1 MEKPKSA
8 FDEKTEGWRQINW
21 KQVEQTVF
29 KLQKRIYAAS
39 RCGDVKRVRRLQK
52 TLLRSWSG
60 RVLAVRRVTQD
71 NQGKKTAGVD
81 GIKSLLPAA
90 RLDLA
95 TDLKLSSRASPTRRV
110 WIPKPGKV
118 EQRPLG
124 IPTMRERATQ
134 ALVKLVL
141 EPEWEARFEPN
152 SYGFRPGR
160 SAHDAIRQIKNV
172 IHRQAKY
179 VLDADIAQCFD
190 CINHEYLL
198 QKLHLQGQL
207 RRQIKAWLKAGVID
221 LGQWHATTVG
231 TPQGG
236 VLSPLLANIALHGL
250 EERIKAEFP
259 GDSWG
264 KIRGSYAKY
273 QGQMVRQPALIRY
286 ADDFVILSEHPEVI
300 QQCRS
305 VLQDWLQDVGLMLRP
320 DKTRLTHT
328 LEAALSEDGSAGFDF
343 LGHHIQQHPT
353 GKYQAAKVSPQK
365 RLNYKTLITP
375 TKQASK
381 AHQAVIG
388 EIVHRLKTAPQAA
401 LIRALNPV
409 IRGWTQYYR
418 VSNAQH
424 VGELSRQDHLTY
436 LKLRRWA
443 KRRCH
448 SAKTGTLKYWKTIG
462 NNHWVFTSDE
472 DQTNPLR
479 LLQHKEFGSN
489 INAYVKV
496 KGDKSP
502 FDGDWVYWS
511 TRQGYYPDIP
521 RQQASLLKRQQGKCV
536 WCGLYFRMG
545 DVLEIDHQIPR
556 SCGGQDDWLN
566 QQLLHRH
573 CHDVKSASDG
583 SRESQTDSRNLFE

>member
-8 FDEKTEGWRQINW
+8 FMEKTEGWRQIAW

-29 KLQKRIYAAS
+29 KLQQRIYTAS
-39 RCGDVKRVRRLQK
+39 RCGDVKRVRKLQK
-52 TLLRSWSG
+52 TLLRSWSA

-71 NQGKKTAGVD
+71 NQGKKTAGID
-81 GIKSLLPAA
+81 GVRSVPPAA

-95 TDLKLSSRASPTRRV
+95 ADLKLSNRAAPTRRV
-110 WIPKPGKV
+110 WIPKPGKT
-118 EQRPLG
+118 EKRPLG
-124 IPTMRERATQ
+124 IPTMRDRSLQ
-134 ALVKLVL
+134 ALVKSAL

-160 SAHDAIRQIKNV
+160 SCHDAIRQIKNGV
-172 IHRQAKY
+172 HRQAKF

-190 CINHEYLL
+190 RIDHCYVLN
-198 QKLHLQGQL
+198 KLNIQGQL
-207 RRQIKAWLKAGVID
+207 RRQIKAWLKAGVVD
-221 LGQWHATTVG
+221 MGTWQATELG

-250 EERIKAEFP
+250 EERIKTEFP
-259 GDSWG
+259 CDLSRR
-264 KIRGSYAKY
+264 IRGSYAKY
-273 QGQMVRQPALIRY
+273 GYMVGQPMVIRY
-286 ADDFVILSEHPEVI
+286 ADDFVILSEEYQVI
-300 QQCRS
+300 QRCRS
-305 VLQDWLQDVGLMLRP
+305 VLMEWLQDIGLALRP

-328 LEAALSEDGSAGFDF
+328 LDPVLSEDGRAGFDF
-343 LGHHIQQHPT
+343 LGHHIQQYPT
-353 GKYQAAKVSPQK
+353 GKYHAAKVSPQK
-365 RLNYKTLITP
+365 RLSFKTLITP

-388 EIVHRLKTAPQAA
+388 KIVHQFIAAPQAA

-409 IRGWTQYYR
+409 IRGWTRFYK

-424 VGELSRQDHLTY
+424 VGELSRQDHLMY

-443 KRRCH
+443 KRRCK
-448 SAKTGTLKYWKTIG
+448 SIKTGTHKYWKTIG
-462 NNHWVFTSDE
+462 NNHWVFTSATDLG
-472 DQTNPLR
+472 DPPR
-479 LLQHKEFGSN
+479 LLQHKQFGSN

-502 FDGDWVYWS
+502 YDGDWIYWS
-511 TRQGYYPDIP
+511 TRQGQYPDIP
-521 RQQASLLKRQQGKCV
+521 RQQASLLKRQQGKCA
-536 WCGLYFRMG
+536 WCDLCFRTG

-556 SCGGQDDWLN
+556 SCGGKDEWLN

-573 CHDVKSASDG
+573 CHDVKTASDG
-583 SRESQTDSRNLFE
+583 SRKSPSDKGDSL

>member
-8 FDEKTEGWRQINW
+8 FMEKTEGWRQINW

-39 RCGDVKRVRRLQK
+39 RCGDIQRVRKLQK
-52 TLLRSWSG
+52 TLMRSWSA

-81 GIKSLLPAA
+81 GLKSLSPAA

-95 TDLKLSSRASPTRRV
+95 TDLKLSSRAAPTRRV
-110 WIPKPGKV
+110 WIPKPGKA
-118 EQRPLG
+118 EKRPLG
-124 IPTMRERATQ
+124 IPTLRDRGVQ
-134 ALVKLVL
+134 ALVKAAL

-160 SAHDAIRQIKNV
+160 SAHDAIRQLKNC
-172 IHRQAKY
+172 IHRQAKF

-190 CINHEYLL
+190 RIDHQYLL
-198 QKLHLQGQL
+198 KKLNIHGQL
-207 RRQIKAWLKAGVID
+207 RRQIRAWLKAGVVD
-221 LGQWHATTVG
+221 LGRWHSTVVG

-259 GDSWG
+259 CDGS
-264 KIRGSYAKY
+264 KRIRSSYAIY
-273 QGQMVRQPALIRY
+273 GYMVTQPIVIRY
-286 ADDFVILSEHPEVI
+286 ADDFVILAEEPQVI
-300 QQCRS
+300 QRCRL
-305 VLQDWLQDVGLMLRP
+305 VLMDWLQDVGLALRP

-328 LEAALSEDGSAGFDF
+328 LDPALSEDGIAGFDF
-343 LGHHIQQHPT
+343 LGHHIQQYPT
-353 GKYQAAKVSPQK
+353 GKYHAAKVSPKK
-365 RLNYKTLITP
+365 RLSYKTLITP

-381 AHQAVIG
+381 AHQTVIG
-388 EIVHRLKTAPQAA
+388 AIVHRLIAAPQAA

-409 IRGWTQYYR
+409 IRGWTLFYR

-424 VGELSRQDHLTY
+424 VGELSRQDHLMY

-443 KRRCH
+443 KRRCN
-448 SAKTGTLKYWKTIG
+448 SIKTGTQKYWKTIG
-462 NNHWVFTSDE
+462 NNHWVFTSDPDRTE
-472 DQTNPLR
+472 PLR
-479 LLQHKEFGSN
+479 LLQHKQFGSH

-502 FDGDWVYWS
+502 YDGDWVYWS

-521 RQQASLLKRQQGKCV
+521 RQQASLLKRQRGKCA
-536 WCGLYFRMG
+536 WCELFFRTG
-545 DVLEIDHQIPR
+545 DVLEIDHRIPR
-556 SCGGQDDWLN
+556 SCGGQDEWQN

-573 CHDVKSASDG
+573 CHDAKTAADG
-583 SRESQTDSRNLFE
+583 SRKSLSDKGTLFE